1 MNFSL
6 HHQPRPHM
14 LPFAESFPVLAGLLQ
29 AQLEAV
35 EDSAA
40 PSCILKSWMSQH
52 QLHAMQAR
60 DLYSFQQIEHFGEDA
75 QCNMEARWTDLFK

>member
-1 MNFSL
+1 MDFSL
-6 HHQPRPHM
+6 HNQPRPHM
-14 LPFAESFPVLAGLLQ
+14 LPFAENFPVLAGF
-29 AQLEAV
+29 QLGAV

-60 DLYSFQQIEHFGEDA
+60 DLGYSIQRPVNYTF
-75 QCNMEARWTDLFK
+75 W